1 MSVKDIL
8 PFLSTLRKPAFL
20 KIYSIPLLQV
30 AIGSMSNSVSILF
43 ALDLGAS
50 IFQINLIST
59 VRSTM
64 SILLLIPFGI
74 LSDRYGR
81 KPMILYPRVIMLVGT
96 LIRAFATHPN
106 HLIIASLVGGFA
118 GGSYFPILLSMIAD
132 ISNIEE
138 RQEGI
143 STLFLFSSFGM
154 VIGPSVSAFLL
165 LFPQITL
172 RSMYQITVIGEVF
185 VLIYLAMIIKETR
198 PPVEGHEGSK
208 PLPQIKELIGQSR
221 FQGLLIV
228 AFMYSFYR
236 AIFRTYAPIYGRV
249 NLNLTDAEIVS
260 FDTYRNLG
268 VMLIRFSTA
277 TFLTRVPV
285 SIFLVAVLGL
295 GGLAGLL
302 APLATNYT
310 LIVLVLFLMGVSFGA
325 YRILT
330 TTLVANNSVPEN
342 RGIANSILDFSGSAG
357 NLTNIVTSSLVEQF
371 GIVPVF
377 ILGGL
382 TCVSTIIPTYW
393 RKLGR

>member
-1 MSVKDIL
+1 MSVRDIL

-20 KIYSIPLLQV
+20 KIYAIPLIQV

-43 ALDLGAS
+43 ALNLGAS

-81 KPMILYPRVIMLVGT
+81 KPMILYPRVIMLLGT
-96 LIRAFATHPN
+96 VIRAFATHPN
-106 HLIIASLVGGFA
+106 HLIIASLIGGFA
-118 GGSYFPILLSMIAD
+118 GGSYFPVLLAMIAD
-132 ISNIEE
+132 ISTIEE

-154 VIGPSVSAFLL
+154 VIGPSISAFLL

-172 RSMYQITVIGEVF
+172 RSMYQITAIGEIG

-208 PLPQIKELIGQSR
+208 PLPQIKELISQSR

-228 AFMYSFYR
+228 VFLYSLYQ
-236 AIFRTYAPIYGRV
+236 AIFQTYPPIYGRV
-249 NLNLTDAEIVS
+249 TLNLTDAEIVS
-260 FDTYRNLG
+260 FNTYRNLG
-268 VMLIRFSTA
+268 VMLVRFSTA
-277 TFLTRVPV
+277 IFLTRVPV
-285 SIFLVAVLGL
+285 STFLLTVLGL
-295 GGLAGLL
+295 GGLTCLL
-302 APLATNYT
+302 VPLATNYT
-310 LIVLVLFLMGVSFGA
+310 LIVLILFLVGVSFGA
-325 YRILT
+325 FRILT
-330 TTLVANNSVPEN
+330 TTLVANNSVSEN

-357 NLTNIVTSSLVEQF
+357 KLTNIVTSSLAEHF

-377 ILGGL
+377 ILGGI
-382 TCVSTIIPTYW
+382 TCLSAIIPTLW

>member
-1 MSVKDIL
+1 
-8 PFLSTLRKPAFL
+8 
-20 KIYSIPLLQV
+20 
-30 AIGSMSNSVSILF
+30 MSNSVSILF

-50 IFQINLIST
+50 IFQVNLIST
-59 VRSTM
+59 MRSTM

-81 KPMILYPRVIMLVGT
+81 KPMILYPRLLILFGT
-96 LIRAFATHPN
+96 VIRAFATHPN

-118 GGSYFPILLSMIAD
+118 GGSYFPVLLSMIAD
-132 ISNIEE
+132 ISSVEE

-154 VIGPSVSAFLL
+154 VIGPSISAFLL

-172 RSMYQITVIGEVF
+172 RSLYQITAIGEIG
-185 VLIYLAMIIKETR
+185 VLIYLAMMIKETR
-198 PPVEGHEGSK
+198 PPIERDERSK
-208 PLPQIKELIGQSR
+208 PLPLIKELINQSR

-228 AFMYSFYR
+228 VFLYSLYH
-236 AIFRTYAPIYGRV
+236 AIFRTYAPIYGRL
-249 NLNLTDAEIVS
+249 NLNLTDAEVVS

-268 VMLIRFSTA
+268 VMLVRFSAA
-277 TFLTRVPV
+277 TFLARVPV
-285 SIFLVAVLGL
+285 STFLLTVLGL
-295 GGLAGLL
+295 GGLTGLL

-310 LIVLVLFLMGVSFGA
+310 LFVIVLFLVGVSFGA
-325 YRILT
+325 FRVLT

-357 NLTNIVTSSLVEQF
+357 NLTNIVTSSLAEHL

-382 TCVSTIIPTYW
+382 TCLCTIIPTLW

>member
-1 MSVKDIL
+1 MSVRDIL

-20 KIYSIPLLQV
+20 KIYSIPLIQV

-198 PPVEGHEGSK
+198 APVEGHEDSK

-228 AFMYSFYR
+228 VFMYSFYR

-249 NLNLTDAEIVS
+249 NLNLTDAEVVS

-285 SIFLVAVLGL
+285 STFLLAVLGL
-295 GGLAGLL
+295 GGLSGLL
-302 APLATNYT
+302 APLATNYM
-310 LIVLVLFLMGVSFGA
+310 LIILVIFLMGVSFGA

-357 NLTNIVTSSLVEQF
+357 NLTNIFTSSLAEQF
-371 GIVPVF
+371 GLVPVF
-377 ILGGL
+377 ILGGI
-382 TCVSTIIPTYW
+382 TCLITIIPTFW
-393 RKLGR
+393 RKLGK